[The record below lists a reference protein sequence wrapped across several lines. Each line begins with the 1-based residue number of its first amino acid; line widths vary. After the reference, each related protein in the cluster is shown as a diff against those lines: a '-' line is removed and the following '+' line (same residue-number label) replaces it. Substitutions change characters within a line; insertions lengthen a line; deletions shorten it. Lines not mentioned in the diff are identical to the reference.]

1 MVRSI
6 FQPMVL
12 LLCTSLQAQGSF
24 EARIAAVEK
33 TLERFY
39 RGECLEVSLERSTQG
54 IESFNAF
61 ARKRRAEME
70 QDRVQLEQSMVKG
83 REERASLDALDRE
96 LKNLSPGL
104 DQDVIRQKVEA
115 RNALVKRVNELTA
128 QDHHRVEDYNAGAKR
143 AQEAIERERAIAV
156 ASQEAVNKRLDAFE
170 AFKKAG
176 QDLAFFTGLNRL
188 LAEIRE
194 AQRKTPAD
202 PALQTALVKVRT
214 FRRELAAWAVAGQA
228 LRPNGLLIVE
238 ARVEDEPC
246 WFVVDTGAMDT
257 ILSPEL
263 VDAIG
268 QGGNMGKEASL
279 SVVGGLRVLGRSL
292 RIPRL
297 EVNGQVLKG
306 VQASAVV
313 PSDVG
318 IDGLL
323 GQSFLK
329 GFVYTIDER
338 KAQKL
343 SLTQR

>member
-1 MVRSI
+1 
-6 FQPMVL
+6 L
-12 LLCTSLQAQGSF
+12 NG
-24 EARIAAVEK
+24 
-33 TLERFY
+33 
-39 RGECLEVSLERSTQG
+39 
-54 IESFNAF
+54 
-61 ARKRRAEME
+61 
-70 QDRVQLEQSMVKG
+70 
-83 REERASLDALDRE
+83 
-96 LKNLSPGL
+96 
-104 DQDVIRQKVEA
+104 
-115 RNALVKRVNELTA
+115 
-128 QDHHRVEDYNAGAKR
+128 
-143 AQEAIERERAIAV
+143 
-156 ASQEAVNKRLDAFE
+156 LDAFE

-202 PALQTALVKVRT
+202 PALQEALARVRA
-214 FRRELAAWAVAGQA
+214 FRRELATWAEVGQS
-228 LRPNGLLIVE
+228 LRSNGLLIVG
-238 ARVEDEPC
+238 ALVEDEPC

-263 VDAIG
+263 VEAIG

-329 GFVYTIDER
+329 GFVYTPR
-338 KAQKL
+338 
-343 SLTQR
+343 

>member
-1 MVRSI
+1 MVRTML
-6 FQPMVL
+6 QPMIL
-12 LLCTSLQAQGSF
+12 LLCAGLQAQGGF
-24 EARIAAVEK
+24 AAKIAPVEK
-33 TLERFY
+33 TLEQFY
-39 RGECLEVSLERSTQG
+39 RGERLEVALERSARE
-54 IESFNAF
+54 IDSYNAS
-61 ARKRRAEME
+61 ARKHRAEME
-70 QDRVQLEQSMVKG
+70 QGRIQLEQSMVKG
-83 REERASLDALDRE
+83 REARARLDALDRE
-96 LKNLSPGL
+96 LKNLAPGL
-104 DQDVIRQKVEA
+104 DQDVIRRKVEA
-115 RNALVKRVNELTA
+115 RNALVKNVNELA
-128 QDHHRVEDYNAGAKR
+128 SQERRAVESFNADAKR
-143 AQEAIERERAIAV
+143 AQEAIERERVVAV
-156 ASQEAVNKRLDAFE
+156 AHQEAVNKRLDAFE

-202 PALQTALVKVRT
+202 PMLRDALARVRA
-214 FRRELAAWAVAGQA
+214 FRRELAAWAEAGQT
-228 LRPNGLLIVE
+228 LRPNGLVIVG

-263 VDAIG
+263 VDATG
-268 QGGNMGKEASL
+268 LSGSLGREASL
-279 SVVGGLRVLGRSL
+279 SVVGGLRILGRTL
-292 RIPRL
+292 KIPRL
-297 EVNGQVLKG
+297 EVDGQVMKG
-306 VQASAVV
+306 VQASAVM

-343 SLTQR
+343 FLSPR

>member
-6 FQPMVL
+6 SQSMVL
-12 LLCTSLQAQGSF
+12 LFCASLHAQGDF
-24 EARIAAVEK
+24 VAKIAAVEK
-33 TLERFY
+33 TLEQFY
-39 RGECLEVSLERSTQG
+39 RGERLEISLERSTREL
-54 IESFNAF
+54 ESYNAL
-61 ARKRRAEME
+61 ARKHRAEME
-70 QDRVQLEQSMVKG
+70 QSRVQLQQSLAKG
-83 REERASLDALDRE
+83 IEARARLEALDQE
-96 LKNLSPGL
+96 LKNLAPGL
-104 DQDVIRQKVEA
+104 DQDVIQQKVEA
-115 RNALVKRVNELTA
+115 RNALVKTLNEVAA
-128 QDHHRVEDYNAGAKR
+128 QDHRRVEDYNAGAKR
-143 AQEAIERERAIAV
+143 AQEAIERERAAAV

-202 PALQTALVKVRT
+202 PALQNALVKVRT

-246 WFVVDTGAMDT
+246 WLVVDTGAMDT

-268 QGGNMGKEASL
+268 QDGNMGKEASL

-338 KAQKL
+338 KTPKL
-343 SLTQR
+343 ILTPR